1 VEKPAAREMMND
13 PETAASMVKAFQEAC
28 KQAFGKSRKFHPQD
42 RMECPKCG
50 NTDIAINTYQ
60 EMKPRGCITV
70 ILYILLAITILG
82 CSLSFLLC

>member
-1 VEKPAAREMMND
+1 
-13 PETAASMVKAFQEAC
+13 
-28 KQAFGKSRKFHPQD
+28 
-42 RMECPKCG
+42 MECPKCG

-82 CSLSFLLC
+82 LLIVIPLMLRGKSGKTVTTCVCKNCGKRWNI